1 MFFFVWTNDGG
12 ALQYVGLVLF
22 LLQASLVAI
31 PSLTQALQQHAFVLG
46 ILGCFVGFA
55 PVLNRLY
62 RIRRDDGLSFGQI
75 YHLIAQRLRVDMDSL
90 VFVVLMVLSAV
101 VAVRD
106 LMSGS
111 SPLTAGLY
119 LHVAIGLVA
128 TSLILQAAT
137 DDRARAQSGTTL
149 SEIITVVASMPVE
162 EYVPDTTDNY
172 GKCSISQLKKMLEL
186 REACVPSTGNTSSAT
201 PRDFVERGEL
211 VDAVRQCRKSNDSCI
226 ICFEEYNAGDPIR
239 VLPKCGHEF
248 HVECIDQ
255 WAYTC
260 ASSANRHKQNPS
272 CPLCKVA
279 LK

>member
-12 ALQYVGLVLF
+12 ALQYMGLVLF
-22 LLQASLVAI
+22 LLQASLVAF

-46 ILGCFVGFA
+46 ILGCLVGFA

-62 RIRRDDGLSFGQI
+62 RIRRDGLSFGQI
-75 YHLIAQRLRVDMDSL
+75 YHLIAQRLSVDMVSL
-90 VFVVLMVLSAV
+90 GFAGLLVLSAV
-101 VAVRD
+101 AAVHE

-111 SPLTAGLY
+111 SPLRGLC
-119 LHVAIGLVA
+119 LLVAIVGFGV
-128 TSLILQAAT
+128 TSLIGQAAA
-137 DDRARAQSGTTL
+137 DGRARAQIVNTL
-149 SEIITVVASMPVE
+149 SEIIAVVASMPVE
-162 EYVPDTTDNY
+162 EYVPDTTDGY
-172 GKCSISQLKKMLEL
+172 GKCSISQLKKMLEV
-186 REACVPSTGNTSSAT
+186 REACVPSLGNTSSTA

-211 VDAVRQCRKSNDSCI
+211 VEAVRQCRKSNDSCI

>member
-137 DDRARAQSGTTL
+137 DDRARAQSGSTL

-260 ASSANRHKQNPS
+260 ASSANRHQQNPS

>member
-137 DDRARAQSGTTL
+137 DDRARAQSGSTL

>member
-119 LHVAIGLVA
+119 FHVAIGLVA

-137 DDRARAQSGTTL
+137 DDRARAQSGSTL

>member
-137 DDRARAQSGTTL
+137 DDRARAQSGSTL

-172 GKCSISQLKKMLEL
+172 GKCSISQLKKMFEL